1 MPTPPVAAP
10 VGPNATHNAAQNAAH
25 STDPNAAAHITAPA
39 RTLLPRHFW
48 WVYAGLLGGVA
59 TFFALAELQ
68 HYLRNGGQHPWEPF
82 LWEFSSVLVV
92 AVLLPLIFRWHQRSL
107 GLGPRRLLL
116 RHAAGYLAYTVLHVL
131 GMFGLRYA
139 VYACTAV
146 DYEPGNA
153 WQVLGY
159 EAAKDLVFYV
169 TNVMLCHAWAT
180 HLRGQQQA
188 LEMARMRG
196 ELAKAR
202 LARLAEQVQ
211 PHFLFNSLNL
221 IAAVMYEDVARADRL
236 LCQLSELLRASLS
249 AQQRGW
255 QTLGEEMALIEP
267 YLGLMQARFGERLRV
282 TMDLE
287 AGTDTWTLPALLLLN
302 PVENAVKHDVA
313 LSRGPV
319 EVSLRARARPE
330 GLQVEIRNTG
340 VCAEQIERAG
350 GLGLSN
356 LRERLRMAY
365 GDAATLWIGP
375 DQGGTLLR
383 LLLPAR
389 EASA

>member
-1 MPTPPVAAP
+1 MPHDAPPDVP
-10 VGPNATHNAAQNAAH
+10 V
-25 STDPNAAAHITAPA
+25 
-39 RTLLPRHFW
+39 LPRRFW
-48 WVYAGLLGGVA
+48 WIYAGLLAGVA
-59 TFFALAELQ
+59 LFFALAELQ

-82 LWEFSSVLVV
+82 LWEFSSVMVV
-92 AVLLPLIFRWHQRSL
+92 AGLLPPLFRWHRRSV
-107 GLGPRRLLL
+107 GRGAGVLLA
-116 RHAAGYLAYTVLHVL
+116 RHAAGYAAYTVLHVL
-131 GMFGLRYA
+131 GMFGLRFA
-139 VYACTAV
+139 VYALTDV
-146 DYEPGNA
+146 RYEPGNA

-169 TNVMLCHAWAT
+169 TNVLLCQAWLI
-180 HLRGQQQA
+180 HLKGQQSA
-188 LEMARMRG
+188 LEMARMRT
-196 ELAKAR
+196 ELAQAQ

-221 IAAVMYEDVARADRL
+221 IASVMYEDVARADRL

-267 YLGLMQARFGERLRV
+267 YLALMQARFGERLQVRV
-282 TMDLE
+282 EMPPE
-287 AGTDTWTLPALLLLN
+287 AARWPLPALLLLN

-313 LSRGPV
+313 LSRGAV
-319 EVSLRARARPE
+319 EVSVRAQPLAD
-330 GLQVEIRNTG
+330 GLQVEIRNSG
-340 VCAEQIERAG
+340 VSAEQIERAG

-356 LRERLRMAY
+356 LRERLRVAY

-383 LLLPAR
+383 LQLPAR
-389 EASA
+389 GDAA